1 MEKMTRW
8 FGTGDN
14 RVAGLAPEHE
24 EKYTVD
30 ELIALLLDKLAR
42 YEDTDMTPEQ
52 VEALQEEN
60 VRLTTPDT
68 VRINRLERIAK
79 QAEDHGGIDHLV
91 GLDVLAYMGRLT
103 ILPCKIT
110 EPIWLI
116 ESVYNGKKRVGEKIV
131 LARID
136 HFTIGEKG
144 VPVID
149 ACTEA
154 GQWYTSLEPGDYY
167 LTPEQA
173 QAAIAAE
180 AST

>member
-1 MEKMTRW
+1 MIRYTIRNTPDEVSLQQGVKELHPNPFKAALR
-8 FGTGDN
+8 
-14 RVAGLAPEHE
+14 RLA
-24 EKYTVD
+24 
-30 ELIALLLDKLAR
+30 A
-42 YEDTDMTPEQ
+42 YEDTDLTPEQ

-79 QAEDHGGIDHLV
+79 QADEHGGIDHLV
-91 GLDVLAYMGRLT
+91 GLDVLAYMGRLV

-116 ESVYNGKKRVGEKIV
+116 ESVYNGKKRVGEKIA

-154 GQWYTSLEPGDYY
+154 GQWYTSLELGDYY

>member
-30 ELIALLLDKLAR
+30 ELIDLLLDKLAR
-42 YEDTDMTPEQ
+42 YEDTDLTPEQ

-68 VRINRLERIAK
+68 VRINRLERIVK

-91 GLDVLAYMGRLT
+91 GLDVLAYMGRLA

-110 EPIWLI
+110 ESIWLI

-173 QAAIAAE
+173 RAAIAAE
-180 AST
+180 ADT